1 MAGHPTP
8 GVSSAQRPLCHT
20 AQEGWASEPKATAS
34 PVPGTGPSQSPVP
47 PWIFPVIYHCLRC
60 VQAGPAYTR
69 PPVLQWAQRQCPYR
83 VKDGPAC
90 ATHTASSFHRMSAR
104 GGWAPSGWYPQGDTS
119 LPQSTRG
126 CPPPPHTSPRCAAIL
141 GQSSFQG
148 IFREGVPCGV
158 SSQASFHRA
167 GLTTQPTGGETSPLH
182 PLTPTSFTTFF
193 SDVFMS
199 SLLETCSISSG
210 GKT

>member
-34 PVPGTGPSQSPVP
+34 PVPGTGPSQSPVT

-104 GGWAPSGWYPQGDTS
+104 GGWAPLGWYPQGDTS
-119 LPQSTRG
+119 LPQSTTEAAHPHPT
-126 CPPPPHTSPRCAAIL
+126 PPQGALPSWARAASKAFLGRESPA
-141 GQSSFQG
+141 
-148 IFREGVPCGV
+148 V
-158 SSQASFHRA
+158 SSQASFHWA
-167 GLTTQPTGGETSPLH
+167 GLTTQPTGGETSPLR